1 MTQAVHDRFSPAQ
14 SIADAVLYEG
24 YVLYPYRASSAKN
37 QVRWQFGVLVPP
49 AYALHDRSEQASAR
63 AECLA
68 LAGLDSTVS
77 LRVRFLQR
85 QRRTVEVATGGS
97 GQPVEFVPVD
107 RLEAD
112 GQVHMSWDEA
122 IDRVV
127 DLGPLPVAS
136 LVCGMRPHTEAFT
149 FGGGTDTEALG
160 RSADRSAGRGTGRLV
175 RQRQPLEGRVRVDAD
190 RVDGP
195 GGLVRIAVTV
205 ENTAEGDTASDRDGA
220 LGRSLLAL
228 HVMVGIDGGRFV
240 SLLDPPVGA
249 EEAAAGCA
257 SDGIYPVLVG
267 DDDVV
272 LAAPIILYDHPAVAP
287 ESPGDLYDATEIDE
301 ILALRVLTM
310 TDDEKREARGTDP
323 RAAAIVDRCDGMEP
337 EAWDRLHGTFRPVDD
352 LAGPRPDPVFPTF
365 GIPNG
370 DDAEGVADV
379 RWWDPEVD
387 AAVDPF
393 TDSLELGGRMVTQ
406 GTPVLL
412 RPSRRSDAQD
422 IFYRDQRATVAG
434 VFRDVDGAT
443 QVAVT
448 IDDDPAMD
456 DFIWQGRYLFFFPDE
471 IEPLDD
477 AEILQ
482 PEAVAPS
489 NAILDETGDLPR

>member
-1 MTQAVHDRFSPAQ
+1 MTLAAHDRFAAAQ

-49 AYALHDRSEQASAR
+49 AYAAADRSEHSSAR
-63 AECLA
+63 TECLA
-68 LAGLDSTVS
+68 RGGPDSTVS

-85 QRRTVEVATGGS
+85 QRRTVEAMAGEPGH
-97 GQPVEFVPVD
+97 PVRFEPVD
-107 RLEAD
+107 RLEVD
-112 GQVHMSWDEA
+112 GQVHVSWDEA
-122 IDRVV
+122 VEQAV
-127 DLGPLPVAS
+127 DVGPLPLAS
-136 LVCGMRPHTEAFT
+136 LVCGTDRPAHRFA
-149 FGGGTDTEALG
+149 FGGGADTEVLG
-160 RSADRSAGRGTGRLV
+160 RAHGAGAEKGTGRGVGRVV
-175 RQRQPLEGRVRVDAD
+175 RRRLPVEGRIRLETD

-205 ENTAEGDTASDRDGA
+205 DNTTEGDTAPDRDGA
-220 LGRSLLAL
+220 LGRALLAM

-240 SLLDPPVGA
+240 SLLDPPAGA
-249 EEAAAGCA
+249 EAAAGGCA

-272 LAAPIILYDHPAVAP
+272 LASPIILYDHPAVAP

-310 TDDEKREARGTDP
+310 TEDEKREARGTDP

-352 LAGPRPDPVFPTF
+352 RMAPRADPSFPTF
-365 GIPNG
+365 GIPDGG
-370 DDAEGVADV
+370 DAVPTPTV

-393 TDSLELGGRMVTQ
+393 TDSLELGGQRVTQ
-406 GTPVLL
+406 GTPVVLH
-412 RPSRRSDAQD
+412 PSRRSDAQD

-448 IDDDPAMD
+448 IDDDPAMG
-456 DFIWQGRYLFFFPDE
+456 DFVWQGRYLFFFPDE
-471 IEPLDD
+471 IEPLAI
-477 AEILQ
+477 AETF
-482 PEAVAPS
+482 
-489 NAILDETGDLPR
+489 DERREVPR

>member
-1 MTQAVHDRFSPAQ
+1 MSPAVHDRFAPAQ

-49 AYALHDRSEQASAR
+49 AYAADDPSERAAAR
-63 AECLA
+63 TECLA
-68 LAGLDSTVS
+68 LAGLDATVS
-77 LRVRFLQR
+77 IRVRFLQR
-85 QRRTVEVATGGS
+85 QRRQVEVLASEPGGS
-97 GQPVEFVPVD
+97 VRFEATD
-107 RLEAD
+107 RLEVD
-112 GQVHMSWDEA
+112 GQVHMAWDEA
-122 IDRVV
+122 VDRVV
-127 DLGPLPVAS
+127 DVGPLPLAS
-136 LVCGMRPHTEAFT
+136 VVCGADGHTHDFAFP
-149 FGGGTDTEALG
+149 GGTDTEALG
-160 RSADRSAGRGTGRLV
+160 RADPSAGGTGSEDDSGRAEGWLV
-175 RQRQPLEGRVRVDAD
+175 RRRLAVEGRIRLAAEQA
-190 RVDGP
+190 DGP
-195 GGLVRIAVTV
+195 AGLVRIAVTV
-205 ENTAEGDTASDRDGA
+205 DNTAGGDPAADRDGA
-220 LGRSLLAL
+220 LGQALLAL
-228 HVMVGIDGGRFV
+228 HVMVAVDGGRFV
-240 SLLDPPVGA
+240 SLLDPPEGA

-337 EAWDRLHGTFRPVDD
+337 DAWDRLHGTFRPVDD
-352 LAGPRPDPVFPTF
+352 LTAPRVEPVFPA
-365 GIPNG
+365 I
-370 DDAEGVADV
+370 GVTDGPPEV

-393 TDSLELGGRMVTQ
+393 TDSLVIRGVVVAQ
-406 GTPVLL
+406 GSHVILH
-412 RPSRRSDAQD
+412 PSRRSDAQD
-422 IFYRDQRATVAG
+422 IFYRDQRATVSG
-434 VFRDVDGAT
+434 VFRDVDGAD

-456 DFIWQGRYLFFFPDE
+456 DFLWQGRYLFFYPEE
-471 IEPLDD
+471 IEPLDVTEPVQD
-477 AEILQ
+477 RGGA
-482 PEAVAPS
+482 
-489 NAILDETGDLPR
+489 R